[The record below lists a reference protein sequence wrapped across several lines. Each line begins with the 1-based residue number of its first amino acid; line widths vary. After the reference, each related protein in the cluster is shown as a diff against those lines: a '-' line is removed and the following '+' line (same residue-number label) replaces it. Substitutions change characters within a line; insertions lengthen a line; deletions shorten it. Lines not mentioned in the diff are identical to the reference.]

1 MAGLGK
7 PAPARQRWLL
17 TGAGGWFGKTAL
29 YEYEQSHGPGALRE
43 QVVAFA
49 SKPRWIDFG
58 SAHGPIQALDLRDI
72 RSIEAPTGLLHLA
85 FLTRDRI
92 AQVGLNSYISTNREI
107 TAAVRE
113 VLQANPTIPAITTSS
128 GAAAALDGLPANV
141 EANPYASLK
150 QEEEALWRE
159 EAQQRMAVVFRV
171 YAASGRMM
179 VEPERF
185 ALGDLLLQALAG
197 QQLHIKARHRV
208 ERSYVH
214 VGSLMQLA
222 WAMLKQ
228 PKPNG
233 FYGVD
238 ACVDRIDLLELAQT
252 ISHRFGLMEPS
263 HAIDP
268 ELPVDRYGGDGQI
281 FAQLLKDYRLIH
293 LTLEDQIADTLAGL
307 LQQAK
312 LTRKK

>member
-1 MAGLGK
+1 MAGLGE

-150 QEEEALWRE
+150 QEEEALWRK

-197 QQLHIKARHRV
+197 HQLNIKARHRV

>member
-1 MAGLGK
+1 MTSLVEA
-7 PAPARQRWLL
+7 APIKQRWLL

-29 YEYEQSHGPGALRE
+29 YEYEQCHGPGALRE
-43 QVVAFA
+43 EVIAFA

-92 AQVGLNSYISTNREI
+92 AQVGLNTYISTNRAI

-197 QQLHIKARHRV
+197 HQLNIKARHRV

-214 VGSLMQLA
+214 VGGLMQLA

-233 FYGVD
+233 IYGVD
-238 ACVDRIDLLELAQT
+238 ACVDRIDLLELSQT
-252 ISHRFGLMEPS
+252 ISHKFGLQAPS
-263 HAIDP
+263 HTINPD
-268 ELPVDRYGGDGQI
+268 LPVDRYGGDGQI
-281 FAQLLKDYRLIH
+281 FGQLLKDYRLIH

-307 LQQAK
+307 LQ
-312 LTRKK
+312 RP

>member
-1 MAGLGK
+1 MAGLGE

-92 AQVGLNSYISTNREI
+92 AQVGLNTYISTNRAI

-150 QEEEALWRE
+150 QEEEALWRK

-197 QQLHIKARHRV
+197 HQLNIKARHRV

>member
-1 MAGLGK
+1 MAGLGE
-7 PAPARQRWLL
+7 PAPATQRWLL

-58 SAHGPIQALDLRDI
+58 SAHGPIQAFDLRDI
-72 RSIEAPTGLLHLA
+72 QSIKNPTGLLHLA

-92 AQVGLNSYISTNREI
+92 TQVGVNAYITTNRAI
-107 TAAVRE
+107 TAAIRE

-128 GAAAALDGLPANV
+128 GAAAALDGLPANL

-150 QEEEALWRE
+150 QEEESLWRE
-159 EAQQRMAVVFRV
+159 EANRRMAVVFRV

-185 ALGDLLLQALAG
+185 ALGDLLQQALKG
-197 QQLHIKARHRV
+197 QQLQIKARHRV

-214 VGSLMQLA
+214 VGGLMQLA

-238 ACVDRIDLLELAQT
+238 ACMDCIDLMELAQT
-252 ISHRFGLMEPS
+252 ISDRFGLKPPR

-268 ELPVDRYGGDGQI
+268 ELPVDRYRGNGQA
-281 FAQLLKDYRLIH
+281 FSQLLKDYQLIH
-293 LTLEDQIADTLAGL
+293 PTLADQIADTLTGL

-312 LTRKK
+312 LTAK

>member
-1 MAGLGK
+1 MTSLVEA
-7 PAPARQRWLL
+7 APIKQRWLL

-29 YEYEQSHGPGALRE
+29 YEYEQRYGAETLRE
-43 QVVAFA
+43 DVFAFA
-49 SKPRWIDFG
+49 SKSRWVDFG

-92 AQVGLNSYISTNREI
+92 AEVGLNTYISTNRAI

-113 VLQANPTIPAITTSS
+113 VLEANPTIPA
-128 GAAAALDGLPANV
+128 D
-141 EANPYASLK
+141 PYASLK
-150 QEEEALWRE
+150 QEEEALWRK

-197 QQLHIKARHRV
+197 QQLQIKARHRV

-238 ACVDRIDLLELAQT
+238 ACVDRIDLLELAQA
-252 ISHRFGLMEPS
+252 ISHTFGLQAPS
-263 HAIDP
+263 HAINPD
-268 ELPVDRYGGDGQI
+268 LPVDRYGGNGQA
-281 FAQLLKDYRLIH
+281 FSLLLKNYH
-293 LTLEDQIADTLAGL
+293 LTHPTLANQIADTLAGL
-307 LQQAK
+307 HEQA
-312 LTRKK
+312 

>member
-1 MAGLGK
+1 MASRTEA
-7 PAPARQRWLL
+7 APPRQRWLL

-29 YEYEQSHGPGALRE
+29 YEYEQRYGAEALRE
-43 QVVAFA
+43 EVIAFA
-49 SKPRWIDFG
+49 SKPRWVDFG
-58 SAHGPIQALDLRDI
+58 SAHGPIQAWDLRNI

-92 AQVGLNSYISTNREI
+92 AQVGLNTYISTNRSI

-113 VLQANPTIPAITTSS
+113 ALEANPTIPAITTSS
-128 GAAAALDGLPANV
+128 GAAAALDGLPTNL

-150 QEEEALWRE
+150 QEEEALWRK

-197 QQLHIKARHRV
+197 QQLQIKARHRV

-228 PKPNG
+228 PKPDG

-238 ACVDRIDLLELAQT
+238 ACMDYIDLLELAQA
-252 ISHRFGLMEPS
+252 ISHTFGLQAPS
-263 HAIDP
+263 HTINPD
-268 ELPVDRYGGDGQI
+268 LPVDRYGGNGQA
-281 FAQLLKDYRLIH
+281 FSLLLENYKLIH
-293 LTLEDQIADTLAGL
+293 LTLEDQIADTLTGL

-312 LTRKK
+312 LTRK

>member
-7 PAPARQRWLL
+7 PAPATQRWLL

-29 YEYEQSHGPGALRE
+29 YAYEQSHGPGALRE

-72 RSIEAPTGLLHLA
+72 RSMEAPTGLRHLA

-92 AQVGLNSYISTNREI
+92 AQVGLNTYINTNRAI

-113 VLQANPTIPAITTSS
+113 VLQAYPTMPAITTSS
-128 GAAAALDGLPANV
+128 GAAAALDGQPANL

-150 QEEEALWRE
+150 QEEETLWRK

-197 QQLHIKARHRV
+197 QQLQIKARHRV

-228 PKPNG
+228 PKANG

-238 ACVDRIDLLELAQT
+238 ACVDCIDLLELAQA
-252 ISHRFGLMEPS
+252 ISHTLGQQAPS
-263 HAIDP
+263 HVINPD
-268 ELPVDRYGGDGQI
+268 LPADRYGGNGRN
-281 FAQLLKDYRLIH
+281 FSQLLDQYH
-293 LTLEDQIADTLAGL
+293 LTHPTLADQIADTLAGL
-307 LQQAK
+307 YK
-312 LTRKK
+312 INK